1 MNSALSEVSAAGLW
15 TTVFPAASAGA
26 IFVLD
31 RTSGKL
37 NGVMAATTPTGSRTV

>member
-15 TTVFPAASAGA
+15 TTVLFPAASAGA

-31 RTSGKL
+31 RR
-37 NGVMAATTPTGSRTV
+37 AGS